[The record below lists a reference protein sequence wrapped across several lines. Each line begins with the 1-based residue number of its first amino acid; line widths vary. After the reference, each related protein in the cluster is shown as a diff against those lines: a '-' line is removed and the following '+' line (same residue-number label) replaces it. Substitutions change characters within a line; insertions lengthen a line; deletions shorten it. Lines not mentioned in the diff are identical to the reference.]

1 MSQWAG
7 AEPRAA
13 NWWLVQP
20 RDAGITCEMVDESGG
35 SKQKAWQVPGAMGY
49 SGCHRCGSM
58 DHRAAECALTVED
71 WATAQMMK
79 HGREWTQVQV
89 QQILAKAEVRATAAT
104 TEQQS
109 WSRVVQAGA
118 GGAQWRREKTP
129 AQVEAQ
135 KRYAEQRKVRQART
149 HAQQHREKA
158 RRAMA
163 AVRRGEYP
171 KPRAAVAEA
180 KAKIWEAKAQRR
192 AATLQQQRAQV
203 TVRNTALD
211 RDTRGIALHR
221 GLMARDRERI
231 AASRIETQNRNRQQ
245 RRHS

>member
-1 MSQWAG
+1 M
-7 AEPRAA
+7 
-13 NWWLVQP
+13 
-20 RDAGITCEMVDESGG
+20 
-35 SKQKAWQVPGAMGY
+35 
-49 SGCHRCGSM
+49 
-58 DHRAAECALTVED
+58 TVED
-71 WATAQMMK
+71 WAAAQMMK

-135 KRYAEQRKVRQART
+135 KRYAEQRKVRQARA
-149 HAQQHREKA
+149 HARQYREKA

-180 KAKIWEAKAQRR
+180 KAKVWEAEAQRR
-192 AATLQQQRAQV
+192 AAALQQQQAQV
-203 TVRNTALD
+203 TMHNTTLD
-211 RDTRGIALHR
+211 RETAGIVMHKRLW
-221 GLMARDRERI
+221 ARDRERMATI
-231 AASRIETQNRNRQQ
+231 RKGVAM
-245 RRHS
+245 